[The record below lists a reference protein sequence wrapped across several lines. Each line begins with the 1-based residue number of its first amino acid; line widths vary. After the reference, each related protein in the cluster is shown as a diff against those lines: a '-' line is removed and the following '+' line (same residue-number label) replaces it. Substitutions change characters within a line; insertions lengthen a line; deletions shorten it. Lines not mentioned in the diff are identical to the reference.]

1 MTTPTIDIT
10 NLTTP
15 VNLTTTKTINGFLI
29 NQVTITPFTEA
40 NVVTSLY
47 DASNSFIT
55 TKSIVLTGSD
65 YTNWGNNDQYLINYI
80 ENIIPTLTIQ

>member
-10 NLTTP
+10 NLTSP

-40 NVVTSLY
+40 NVVASLY
-47 DASNSFIT
+47 DASNNLIT
-55 TKSIVLTGSD
+55 TKSIVLTGTD
-65 YTNWGNNDQYLINYI
+65 YTNWGNNDQYIINYI
-80 ENIIPTLTIQ
+80 ESKIPTLTI

>member
-10 NLTTP
+10 NLTSP

-29 NQVTITPFTEA
+29 NQVTIKPFTEA
-40 NVVTSLY
+40 NVVASLY
-47 DASNSFIT
+47 DASNNLIT
-55 TKSIVLTGSD
+55 TKSIVLTGTD

-80 ENIIPTLTIQ
+80 ESKIPTLTI

>member
-10 NLTTP
+10 NLTSP
-15 VNLTTTKTINGFLI
+15 CNLTTTKTISGFLI

-47 DASNSFIT
+47 DASNNLIAT
-55 TKSIVLTGSD
+55 RSIVLTGSD
-65 YTNWGNNDQYLINYI
+65 YTNWGNNDTYLIDFI
-80 ENIIPTLTIQ
+80 ESKIPTLTI